1 LLNGG
6 LVREKIEAKTNRLG
20 MLLRE
25 EAPRESII
33 EQLYLA
39 TLSRRPTDQE
49 RQAMTEHLGRGDN
62 LRLSCEDLLW
72 ALLNSKEFQWIR

>member
-1 LLNGG
+1 
-6 LVREKIEAKTNRLG
+6 VREKIEAKSNRLG

-25 EAPRESII
+25 EASREAII

-49 RQAMTEHLGRGDN
+49 QQAMIEHLERSDH
-62 LRLSCEDLLW
+62 LRRACEDLLW